1 MYLESAES
9 VPEDAAEEDKLN
21 FRDNLKYAMQHT
33 NRSMHRNILERRLQ
47 VNNKNSLIFKIQI
60 DILN

>member
-47 VNNKNSLIFKIQI
+47 VNN
-60 DILN
+60 